1 MKMTMHIDEALLE
14 EVKSTYGFESKTET
28 INAALHEMDR
38 RHKLRAYA
46 KNGLGATALELR
58 DAVEPG
64 YDILASRGVKTARH
78 AR

>member
-1 MKMTMHIDEALLE
+1 MKMTMHIDEALLD
-14 EVKSTYGFESKTET
+14 EVRGAYGFESKTET

-46 KNGLGATALELR
+46 KSGLGFSASELR

-78 AR
+78 GL

>member
-14 EVKSTYGFESKTET
+14 EVKGAYGFESKTET

-38 RHKLRAYA
+38 RYKLRAYA
-46 KNGLGATALELR
+46 KTGLGFTAAELNE
-58 DAVEPG
+58 AVEPG

-78 AR
+78 GK

>member
-1 MKMTMHIDEALLE
+1 MKMTMHIDETLLE
-14 EVKSTYGFESKTET
+14 EVKGAYGFESKTET

-38 RHKLRAYA
+38 RHKLREYA
-46 KNGLGATALELR
+46 KSGLGFTANELH

-78 AR
+78 GK

>member
-1 MKMTMHIDEALLE
+1 MKMTMHIDEALLD
-14 EVKSTYGFESKTET
+14 EVKCAYGFGSKTET

-46 KNGLGATALELR
+46 EHGLGFAAAELH

-64 YDILASRGVKTARH
+64 YDILASRGVKAARH

>member
-1 MKMTMHIDEALLE
+1 MKMTMHIDEALLD
-14 EVKSTYGFESKTET
+14 EVKTAYGFESKTET

-38 RHKLRAYA
+38 KAKLRAYA
-46 KNGLGATALELR
+46 KSGLGFTGMELR

-64 YDILASRGVKTARH
+64 YDILASRGVKTAH